1 MKKVITGATLSLTG
15 AILFLS
21 VFVAASNMQILDGWN
36 LEYGQFW
43 KGMIEAKLIPVLVLS
58 IIVMCVGLAV
68 MLLGNK
74 NKPE

>member
-1 MKKVITGATLSLTG
+1 MIKVITGASLILTG

-21 VFVAASNMQILDGWN
+21 TFVAASNMQILDGWN
-36 LEYGQFW
+36 LAYGQFW
-43 KGMIEAKLIPVLVLS
+43 KGMVEAKLIPVLVIS

-68 MLLGNK
+68 MIRGNK

>member
-1 MKKVITGATLSLTG
+1 MKKVITGASLILTG

-21 VFVAASNMQILDGWN
+21 TFVAASNMQILDGWN

-43 KGMIEAKLIPVLVLS
+43 KGMIEAKLIPVLVIS
-58 IIVMCVGLAV
+58 ILVMCVGLAV
-68 MLLGNK
+68 MIWGNK